1 MQQTYSFYEMIMS
14 YMNGIGQGAKR
25 TKQEQNVRKSQNNNR
40 EIKSFLKHWKNRISD
55 MEGKLI
61 MRKEKTR

>member
-1 MQQTYSFYEMIMS
+1 MS
-14 YMNGIGQGAKR
+14 YMNGIGRGAKR

>member
-14 YMNGIGQGAKR
+14 YMNGIGRGAKR

>member
-1 MQQTYSFYEMIMS
+1 MS
-14 YMNGIGQGAKR
+14 YMNGIGRGAKR
-25 TKQEQNVRKSQNNNR
+25 TKQEQNVRKNQNNNR

>member
-14 YMNGIGQGAKR
+14 YMNGIGRGAKR
-25 TKQEQNVRKSQNNNR
+25 TKQEQNVRKNQNNNR
-40 EIKSFLKHWKNRISD
+40 EIKSFLKYWKNRISD